1 MLEKGCGITVVDHQ
15 TVVAAHGIDDA
26 GQGDVVLF
34 RTSRDSLWKNSR
46 TVNKGAAEIAANNAE
61 FGTGAPDTPNRGLLS
76 EQYLMNKGSRFTF
89 PFFGSRRARL
99 AAKTGR
105 RTFSSR
111 YVLRGRRG
119 GRLRRRPSWRGP

>member
-61 FGTGAPDTPNRGLLS
+61 LGSGEPGISAEVCTYLVKRKISIVGSDTWGWNLVTSPS
-76 EQYLMNKGSRFTF
+76 VC
-89 PFFGSRRARL
+89 
-99 AAKTGR
+99 
-105 RTFSSR
+105 SSP
-111 YVLRGRRG
+111 L
-119 GRLRRRPSWRGP
+119 PIATST